1 MNRQT
6 KHNKRNR
13 IKNKTKKYYG
23 GKTNQGFQESR
34 GIFDI
39 VGDKLESFSGKTVSY
54 VADKGLRLL
63 GLQPINNNQESET
76 NDTAKVDEKIGEI
89 SDAASGLVSN
99 AKGIGADVLN
109 VFDKGSA
116 AVIGQINDVLES
128 PKIENS
134 ITEAAGETAE
144 IGTKLLDK
152 FNERLSTPEFKEAAK
167 VAIDNAADYTNIVVE
182 AMDEPIDNAI
192 DQLNEAGTKAAAGVV
207 SGAVKVGTDALAAVP
222 GAGAIVEVGKIVND
236 ASKAVGDVAEA
247 ASDATSTISK
257 VVGETSANIDEGLDK
272 LNETK
277 NKINEVTNKV
287 NETTDKI
294 PSFNDVSLDKMT
306 PSTPQE
312 SKKVLDNLKQ
322 QGGTILNRTNKS
334 LDDFENPLKK
344 TGGKTKRRLFKR
356 KAKSKR
362 VRFAI

>member
-23 GKTNQGFQESR
+23 GKIKQGFQESK
-34 GIFDI
+34 GIFDM
-39 VGDKLESFSGKTVSY
+39 VGDKLESFSGKAVSY
-54 VADKGLRLL
+54 VADKGFRLF
-63 GLQPINNNQESET
+63 GLQPINNNQEST
-76 NDTAKVDEKIGEI
+76 SNDTAKVDEKIGEI

-99 AKGIGADVLN
+99 VKGISDDVLN

-144 IGTKLLDK
+144 IGTKLLEK
-152 FNERLSTPEFKEAAK
+152 FNKRLSTPKFKEAAK

-182 AMDEPIDNAI
+182 AMDEPIDKAI

-207 SGAVKVGTDALAAVP
+207 SGVIKVGTDALAAVP

-236 ASKAVGDVAEA
+236 TSKAIGDVAEA

-257 VVGETSANIDEGLDK
+257 VVGETSVNIDEGLDK

-277 NKINEVTNKV
+277 NKINEATNKI
-287 NETTDKI
+287 NETTDKMS
-294 PSFNDVSLDKMT
+294 SFNDVSLDKMT

-312 SKKVLDNLKQ
+312 TKKV
-322 QGGTILNRTNKS
+322 
-334 LDDFENPLKK
+334 
-344 TGGKTKRRLFKR
+344 
-356 KAKSKR
+356 
-362 VRFAI
+362 